1 MNFKNRCNPA
11 DIHSS
16 RSKNFSRALSA
27 AGNITRGAMASRD
40 ALARLNCRQNVP
52 RGTFLEECNPALSPI
67 SGCGDSGTA
76 EFELFHVEQFV
87 REHQKAGPYT
97 IRTMP
102 ESKRL
107 NELRVRRKNV
117 PRGTLWPRSSPIPP
131 LKCGTLANVP
141 CGAFVSSSIRCCR
154 TFAKP

>member
-1 MNFKNRCNPA
+1 MQPGRYSQLAIKKLLSSPLCRRKYHTWGNGIARCA
-11 DIHSS
+11 GQIKLSS
-16 RSKNFSRALSA
+16 ECSTW
-27 AGNITRGAMASRD
+27 NI
-40 ALARLNCRQNVP
+40 
-52 RGTFLEECNPALSPI
+52 LEECNPALSPI

-117 PRGTLWPRSSPIPP
+117 PRGTLWPRSRPIPP

-154 TFAKP
+154 TIAKP